1 MRHKDKNSST
11 SRSTRGLLGPGADP
25 AFASLADPGIR
36 RRVLMAHLVTH
47 SKQSVQRYVGRPLGR
62 VLLRR
67 WMRDKAASAYVE
79 SFGLP
84 RHIVEEILG
93 DEALTLHVDPR
104 KLIRIA
110 VHAPR
115 HVEKRPSSLAFIWE
129 GSWDQRR
136 EDLRVGT
143 RYQLIREL
151 DANRHQLERTERFQQ
166 LQARIDEGRPWA
178 SHQLGVLLDTPEK
191 IRAYLQVYI
200 DFLDD
205 MAANGFDPGRGK
217 DPIGV
222 AISREGTILKVNR
235 GLHRLAMA
243 QHLGLPTVPVQV
255 RHVHRLWWNTVTEG
269 ATGEAALRK
278 MQQALQRCEPEEQ
291 PGPLDEDPEISLPDD
306 FWPLPRTPMEN
317 RSK

>member
-1 MRHKDKNSST
+1 MRHKDKNTSTTRSSK
-11 SRSTRGLLGPGADP
+11 GLLGPGADP
-25 AFASLADPGIR
+25 AFAPLADPGIR

-67 WMRDKAASAYVE
+67 WMRDKAVSTHVE

-84 RHIVEEILG
+84 RHIVEEVLG
-93 DEALTLHVDPR
+93 DEGLTLHVDPR

-115 HVEKRPSSLAFIWE
+115 RVEKRPSSLAFIWE
-129 GSWDQRR
+129 GTWDQRR

-166 LQARIDEGRPWA
+166 LLACIEQGKPWG

-205 MAANGFDPGRGK
+205 MAVNGFDPDRGK

-222 AISREGTILKVNR
+222 AISREGSILKVNR

-255 RHVHRLWWNTVTEG
+255 RHVHRVWWNQVTEG
-269 ATGEAALRK
+269 VTGEAALRK
-278 MQQALQRCEPEEQ
+278 MQQALQTCQPEEC
-291 PGPLDEDPEISLPDD
+291 PGPLDEDPEVSLPPD
-306 FWPLPRTPMEN
+306 FWPAPRVPAAS
-317 RSK
+317 RFK